1 MSPNNTNLTALSE
14 KHERLK
20 GIIKEAGKAA
30 VAFSGG
36 VDSTFLLKTAHEVL
50 GENVLAVYA
59 ENSLQPPDEAEN
71 VRILVKDE
79 IGCRLVVVNVD
90 PLLLLPEYAENP
102 PDRCYI
108 CKKKIYSEFLATI
121 RRYGILQLMDGTNLD
136 DLSEDRP
143 GLFAIRELGVQTPLA
158 EAGLTKR
165 EIRQLSRSQGISTW
179 NRPSSSCLATRIPQ
193 GVLITRDKLSLVA
206 RLEGHMH
213 SLGFYGCRVR
223 LGRDGIVLEVVEDD
237 VVLLCNTALRSE
249 VNRFCS
255 EEGFGKVLLD
265 LSGRKNDL
273 IGV

>member
-90 PLLLLPEYAENP
+90 PLLLPEYAENP

-108 CKKKIYSEFLATI
+108 CKKKIYSEFFVTI
-121 RRYGILQLMDGTNLD
+121 QRFGISCLMDGTNLD

-223 LGRDGIVLEVVEDD
+223 LDRDGIVLEVVEDD
-237 VVLLCNTALRSE
+237 VVLLCNTALRLE
-249 VNRFCS
+249 VNRFFA

>member
-36 VDSTFLLKTAHEVL
+36 VDSTFLLKTAYEVL

-79 IGCRLVVVNVD
+79 IGCRLVVVKVD
-90 PLLLLPEYAENP
+90 PLLLPEYAENP

-108 CKKKIYSEFLATI
+108 CKKKIYSEFFVTI
-121 RRYGILQLMDGTNLD
+121 QRFGISCLMDGTNLD

>member
-36 VDSTFLLKTAHEVL
+36 VDSTFLLKTAYEVL

-90 PLLLLPEYAENP
+90 PLLLPEYAENP

-121 RRYGILQLMDGTNLD
+121 QRYGISCLMDGTNLD